1 MVLICISLINSDVE
15 HLLMY
20 FLGPAVFLLCRNIYL
35 VWHFIFFI
43 FIFGFLKKLF
53 WKVFLR

>member
-35 VWHFIFFI
+35 VWHFIFFNFFWLFKKI
-43 FIFGFLKKLF
+43 LFGKYF
-53 WKVFLR
+53 

>member
-35 VWHFIFFI
+35 VWHFIFFN
-43 FIFGFLKKLF
+43 FFFGFF
-53 WKVFLR
+53 

>member
-35 VWHFIFFI
+35 VWHFIFFNFFLAFFKK
-43 FIFGFLKKLF
+43 FI